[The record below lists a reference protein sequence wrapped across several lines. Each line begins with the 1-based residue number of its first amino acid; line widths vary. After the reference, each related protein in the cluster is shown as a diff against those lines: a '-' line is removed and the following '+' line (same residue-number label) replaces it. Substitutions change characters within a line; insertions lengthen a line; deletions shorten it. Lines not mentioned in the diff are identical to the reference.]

1 MSPKIT
7 HTINT
12 RRAQPIVGIYL
23 CAHVCACKEIA
34 IKEMKNMY
42 LRGKG
47 GELNMEMVGEIKGKK
62 ETINSVYS
70 LKNIKIFLRS

>member
-1 MSPKIT
+1 
-7 HTINT
+7 
-12 RRAQPIVGIYL
+12 
-23 CAHVCACKEIA
+23 
-34 IKEMKNMY
+34 MY